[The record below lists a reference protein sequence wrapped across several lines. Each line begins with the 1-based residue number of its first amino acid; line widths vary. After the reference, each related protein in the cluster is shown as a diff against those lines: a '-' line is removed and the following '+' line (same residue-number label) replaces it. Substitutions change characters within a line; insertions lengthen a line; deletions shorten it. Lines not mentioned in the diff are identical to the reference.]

1 MDYKKKSKESA
12 FKPRVSGAAGK
23 TEWTYK
29 WMRLMLQKSEVVCLV
44 FCGICPEK
52 HLKIPG

>member
-1 MDYKKKSKESA
+1 MRNQVKYVDYKKKSKESA

-29 WMRLMLQKSEVVCLV
+29 
-44 FCGICPEK
+44 
-52 HLKIPG
+52 